1 MEQSVNDSQK
11 FLHLVKLQMC
21 FEDSLVYLTIFSRL
35 HQQLRSVT
43 APLNRFYMLWRH
55 RNRIIIII
63 IIIIATCKRDS
74 NSGDELFIMI
84 RTKAFEATL

>member
-1 MEQSVNDSQK
+1 MNSVQTVTICDS
-11 FLHLVKLQMC
+11 
-21 FEDSLVYLTIFSRL
+21 
-35 HQQLRSVT
+35 
-43 APLNRFYMLWRH
+43 ALNRFYMLWRH